1 MRIKLTVIA
10 LLFLL
15 ASGRLVVRSF
25 NRNLNSTTPIGV
37 PVDVQGNSMT
47 EKAVDAQVQDK
58 AGIEKFHQRDIA
70 ATLSR
75 DPVALTDLWTD
86 DAVRLG
92 SGRPA
97 EVGKRAIRE
106 SNERWSALPGVKVQ
120 SYVPETKDLTIR
132 KGWAVEWGYITGS
145 YVESPGGKVK
155 QIRGTRLMVLKKM
168 PDSSWKCFR
177 GMGGPTFTAPLAGK
191 VVQGP
196 AASAESVTGGSA
208 ADRAAIQ
215 KMRQQDIAA
224 TLSLD
229 QVALAELWTDDAVR
243 LGPVPP
249 AEVGKQAIRE
259 SNERQTA
266 NIKVLSYVPEPKDL
280 TFLDRGWAVGWGLWT
295 GSLVTSPGG
304 APTRVRGTVLGVLKK
319 LPDGSWKG
327 FRGMGLLSR
336 E

>member
-1 MRIKLTVIA
+1 MKLC
-10 LLFLL
+10 L
-15 ASGRLVVRSF
+15 AVVVFCPLAVFASH
-25 NRNLNSTTPIGV
+25 V
-37 PVDVQGNSMT
+37 VQGSGASVGSNGGRQ
-47 EKAVDAQVQDK
+47 ADL

-75 DPVALTDLWTD
+75 DPVALTDLFTD
-86 DAVRLG
+86 DAVCL
-92 SGRPA
+92 SPGRPA
-97 EVGKRAIRE
+97 EVGKKAIRE
-106 SNERWSALPGVKVQ
+106 SNERWSAVPGVTVL
-120 SYVPETKDLTIR
+120 SYVPETKDLTILN
-132 KGWAVEWGYITGS
+132 GWAVEWGYITGS
-145 YVESPGGKVK
+145 YVESPGGEVK
-155 QIRGTRLMVLKKM
+155 QIRGTRLMVLKKLR
-168 PDSSWKCFR
+168 DGSWKCFR

-229 QVALAELWTDDAVR
+229 QVALVELWTDDAVR

-280 TFLDRGWAVGWGLWT
+280 TFLDGGWAVGWGLWT

-304 APTRVRGTVLGVLKK
+304 APVQVRGTVLGVIKK
-319 LPDGSWKG
+319 LPDGTWKG
-327 FRGMGLLSR
+327 FRGAGFY